1 MTKDEKHGIYLFPA
15 TTSDVTMTY
24 VVCRIPSPDET
35 LPFAGFALF
44 LSDTLSFSLATTLAL
59 AHTHWLLL
67 PRALARVLQ
76 GEVSDTQLAMADE
89 QAIKKHPED
98 DSTGDKKEALD
109 CKPFC

>member
-1 MTKDEKHGIYLFPA
+1 
-15 TTSDVTMTY
+15 
-24 VVCRIPSPDET
+24 
-35 LPFAGFALF
+35 
-44 LSDTLSFSLATTLAL
+44 
-59 AHTHWLLL
+59 
-67 PRALARVLQ
+67 VLQ